1 MKYGYF
7 MRIRVI
13 IGLTLVSLAA
23 VSLPMAPASAASA
36 PTSVPKWSM
45 VPMSKDNGGDGFIDG
60 DGGVPSAGA
69 LTMNPSPTFV
79 GAGNGV
85 AQPNERLIGGNLSWY
100 LDQAG
105 YPVRLDACDSTG
117 DRYTWTIVGPAG
129 TSTITSERA
138 LKKMTC
144 GTTVL
149 LPEGSHT
156 LTLRVITGKKS
167 DTKAVKAAV
176 SNILMVALGDSYA
189 SGEGNPRNV
198 ESWLT
203 EGGLL
208 SRFTPYWDDDPCNR
222 STRGAPAQAAL
233 ALEQSSPK
241 TSVTLVDVA
250 CSGATVAAGVLGPF
264 AAVGQSKS
272 QIEQVRQIIGDRQID
287 LVTLSVGGND
297 VGFASVLTACASD
310 ANCPIGAPPRGILTG
325 YPTLQAGVQARTAQL
340 PAAYARIAGCLGGA
354 SCSVTGP
361 GAGSAPL
368 RMAPGAQILPTLYPD
383 ITRAPNGAPC
393 DYLTI
398 RAANMAWARDTTL
411 VPTPAATY
419 DYLTTSRT
427 PVTFPLA
434 SGTLNQQIA
443 ATTTL
448 GWTPVT
454 GSWSAS
460 GDSAEG
466 HGICAGDRA
475 WAFGLTALNGMSS
488 ASFHPNPVGQFVIAT
503 ALAGAMKPAVSLS
516 TARR

>member
-1 MKYGYF
+1 
-7 MRIRVI
+7 MRTRVI
-13 IGLTLVSLAA
+13 IGLTLASLAA
-23 VSLPMAPASAASA
+23 VSLPLAPASAAGAAS
-36 PTSVPKWSM
+36 SVPKWSM
-45 VPMSKDNGGDGFIDG
+45 IPMSKDNGGDGFIDG

-69 LTMNPSPTFV
+69 LTMNPSATFV

-105 YPVRLDACDSTG
+105 YPVRLDACASTG
-117 DRYTWTIVGPAG
+117 DRYTWTIAGPGG
-129 TSTITSERA
+129 TSTTTNERA
-138 LKKMTC
+138 LKKKTC
-144 GTTVL
+144 ATTVL
-149 LPEGSHT
+149 LPEGPHT
-156 LTLRVITGKKS
+156 LTLRVTAGKNS
-167 DTKAVKAAV
+167 ASASVTAAV
-176 SNILMVALGDSYA
+176 SNILMVAFGDSYA

-198 ESWLT
+198 ESWLA

-233 ALEQSSPK
+233 ALEKSSPK

-264 AAVGQSKS
+264 TAAGQARS

-297 VGFASVLTACASD
+297 VGFTSVLTACASD
-310 ANCPIGAPPRGILTG
+310 ANCPIGTPPRGALTG
-325 YPTLQAGVQARTAQL
+325 YPSVQAGVQARTAQL
-340 PAAYARIAGCLGGA
+340 PAAYARIAGCLGGT
-354 SCSVTGP
+354 SCTATGP
-361 GAGSAPL
+361 GAGAAPL
-368 RMAPGAQILPTLYPD
+368 RMAPGAQIMPTLYPD
-383 ITRAPNGAPC
+383 ITRAADGASC

-419 DYLTTSRT
+419 DYLTTART
-427 PVTFPLA
+427 PVTFSLA

-443 ATTTL
+443 ATTSL
-448 GWTPVT
+448 GWTPAT

-466 HGICAGDRA
+466 HGVCAGGQA
-475 WAFGLTALNGMSS
+475 WVFGLTALNGMSS
-488 ASFHPNPVGQFVIAT
+488 ASFHPNPAGQFVIAM
-503 ALAGAMKPAVSLS
+503 ALAGAMTPAVSIS
-516 TARR
+516 PARR